1 MIKKDIAYLLK
12 SFSKVSGLG
21 IRMYQNE
28 REEYYY
34 SPLHLY
40 PDPATAVRN
49 IILTETYDAG
59 VITTTLFQHYG
70 YVNLSSGETI
80 VIGPTVAYGEDEKDF
95 GHLFFLLDIPKDQRS
110 EYLKAL
116 CCSPEISAQ
125 YVAWMLSFFITAIT
139 GRAFD
144 IERIHIDTKYGKAGD
159 EINKEH
165 TREIL
170 ESYDDTSL
178 SEIGLT
184 SYRFE
189 RLANLY
195 VSTGQM
201 DKLMELFES
210 VPNVQAG
217 KMASDHLR
225 QYKNMFICSATTMSR
240 AAIDGGLDPQSA
252 FKLSDLYI
260 QKCEILRDPNAIMK
274 LMQEMAKDMVER
286 VNIIN
291 YGEVQN
297 FKIFE
302 ECYYYVKKN
311 LYSRIQVSDM
321 AKELGIS
328 RSYLSSMFHERT
340 GRTLSQFIIDQKI
353 VEAKRLLQFTEKSLV
368 DIAIHLGFSSQSHF
382 QNIFKKQVGQ
392 TPLEYK
398 RENAK

>member
-1 MIKKDIAYLLK
+1 MSKKDMEYLLK

-21 IRMYQNE
+21 IRMYRNGKA
-28 REEYYY
+28 EYYY
-34 SPLHLY
+34 SPVHLY
-40 PDPATAVRN
+40 PDPAIAIQN
-49 IILTETYDAG
+49 IILASSHDAG

-70 YVNLSSGETI
+70 YINLSTGETI
-80 VIGPTVAYGEDEKDF
+80 VIGPTVAYEEDEKDF
-95 GHLFFLLDIPKDQRS
+95 EYLFFLLDIPVDQRL
-110 EYLKAL
+110 EYLQTL
-116 CCSPEISAQ
+116 CCSPEITAQ
-125 YVAWMLSFFITAIT
+125 HIAWLLSFFITAIS
-139 GRAFD
+139 GRTFD
-144 IERIHIDTKYGKAGD
+144 VERVHIDTKYGKAGN
-159 EINKEH
+159 EIDKEH

-170 ESYDDTSL
+170 KSYDDTEQ
-178 SEIGLT
+178 SEIALT

-189 RLANLY
+189 RLLNLY
-195 VSTGQM
+195 ISTGQV
-201 DKLMELFES
+201 DNLIELFEALPK
-210 VPNVQAG
+210 VEAG
-217 KMASDHLR
+217 KMASDRLR

-260 QKCEILRDPNAIMK
+260 QKCEILRDPNVIMM
-274 LMQEMAKDMVER
+274 LMKEMATDMVER
-286 VNIIN
+286 VRTIN

-302 ECYYYVKKN
+302 ACYYYVKKN

-328 RSYLSSMFHERT
+328 RSYLSTMFHERT
-340 GRTLSQFIIDQKI
+340 GKTISQFITDQKI
-353 VEAKRLLQFTEKSLV
+353 VEARRLLQFTDKSIV

-398 RENAK
+398 RENAI